1 VALIADAGAAFARA
15 VGEFELAPFS
25 IRRYHGVM
33 PLSQFIGA
41 VPLST
46 DDFDAINKAFSEAL
60 KKLGISLKDPMAE
73 IAARRIIDAALAGE
87 RDHAKL
93 TEIGVGVS

>member
-1 VALIADAGAAFARA
+1 MKTTMRGQMLALP
-15 VGEFELAPFS
+15 VGELELVPFS

-60 KKLGISLKDPMAE
+60 KKLGISPKDPMAE

-87 RDHAKL
+87 RDPAKL